1 MPLTGELPA
10 AVPPWLLLAVV
21 VPEPLPEEL
30 VPAVVAAA
38 AGDVLLPEPPL
49 FIGEMPMDETA
60 ETVPLLLLEV
70 AVMLGDASAGGE
82 VGVAVAPLAGSVL
95 LPKPAPLL
103 AVAGETL
110 PPPLLVVV
118 PMGDVAGVAKALL
131 ISGVVGKGLG
141 VLLGEVA
148 VIKAVLKEGE
158 EAGETI

>member
-30 VPAVVAAA
+30 EPAVATA

-49 FIGEMPMDETA
+49 FRGEMPTDETA

-82 VGVAVAPLAGSVL
+82 VGVAVAPLAGNVV

-103 AVAGETL
+103 AVAGETV

-118 PMGDVAGVAKALL
+118 PMGDVAGVGEALL

-148 VIKAVLKEGE
+148 VVKAVLKEGE
-158 EAGETI
+158 EAGEAI